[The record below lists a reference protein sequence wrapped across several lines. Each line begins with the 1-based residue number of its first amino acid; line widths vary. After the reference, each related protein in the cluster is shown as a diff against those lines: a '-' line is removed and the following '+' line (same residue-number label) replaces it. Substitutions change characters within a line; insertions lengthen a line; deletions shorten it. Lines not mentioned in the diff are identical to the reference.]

1 MLRNNI
7 IATYFGQIYVALIG
21 ITMVPL
27 YIRIMGAEAYGL
39 VGFFS
44 MLQVWFSLLDF
55 GLTPTVARETAR
67 FKGAAITAVEYL
79 RLIRALEI
87 VFLSVAVVG
96 CLAIFVAAG
105 YIATD
110 WLKSEFLASEEIRRS
125 VQLMAFAISM
135 RWMCGLYRGT
145 ISGSERLV
153 FLSVF
158 SSAIASLRFV
168 AVIPLLAYVDARPT
182 TFFAF
187 QVAVGALE
195 LSGLMLVSNRLLP
208 AANVQDGLRPILS
221 SLRSVAGFS
230 MTIAFT
236 TAVWAVVTQ
245 TDKLVLSNI
254 LPLAEYAYFTLAV
267 LVASSVLM
275 LGGPISAAI
284 LPRMARLE
292 AEGNH
297 ASLIRVYRLA
307 TQFVA
312 VIAGSAAA
320 TIALCSESLLW
331 AWTGDAVLA
340 REAAPILTLYALGNG
355 IMAVAAFPYYLQYA
369 KGDLRLH
376 LIGNAIFVVLL
387 IPAVVMAAN
396 KFGGIGAG
404 YVWLVMNALLFVAW
418 LPLVHRKF
426 EPGLNRLWYV
436 QDTLLI
442 FVSIGS
448 FGIGLS
454 RIMPRWDSRVF
465 ETLAVLMMGGVM
477 LLVGTLASSE
487 ARARLSKSVA
497 TTWGRTR

>member
-182 TFFAF
+182 TFFRLQSRHTRQYRRANRPTQHQDATSHQYRKREICIF
-187 QVAVGALE
+187 GQREDIGQDQLVG
-195 LSGLMLVSNRLLP
+195 
-208 AANVQDGLRPILS
+208 
-221 SLRSVAGFS
+221 
-230 MTIAFT
+230 
-236 TAVWAVVTQ
+236 
-245 TDKLVLSNI
+245 
-254 LPLAEYAYFTLAV
+254 
-267 LVASSVLM
+267 
-275 LGGPISAAI
+275 
-284 LPRMARLE
+284 
-292 AEGNH
+292 
-297 ASLIRVYRLA
+297 
-307 TQFVA
+307 
-312 VIAGSAAA
+312 
-320 TIALCSESLLW
+320 
-331 AWTGDAVLA
+331 
-340 REAAPILTLYALGNG
+340 LGNNG
-355 IMAVAAFPYYLQYA
+355 P
-369 KGDLRLH
+369 H
-376 LIGNAIFVVLL
+376 
-387 IPAVVMAAN
+387 
-396 KFGGIGAG
+396 
-404 YVWLVMNALLFVAW
+404 
-418 LPLVHRKF
+418 
-426 EPGLNRLWYV
+426 
-436 QDTLLI
+436 
-442 FVSIGS
+442 GS
-448 FGIGLS
+448 G
-454 RIMPRWDSRVF
+454 
-465 ETLAVLMMGGVM
+465 ECNCH
-477 LLVGTLASSE
+477 
-487 ARARLSKSVA
+487 
-497 TTWGRTR
+497 